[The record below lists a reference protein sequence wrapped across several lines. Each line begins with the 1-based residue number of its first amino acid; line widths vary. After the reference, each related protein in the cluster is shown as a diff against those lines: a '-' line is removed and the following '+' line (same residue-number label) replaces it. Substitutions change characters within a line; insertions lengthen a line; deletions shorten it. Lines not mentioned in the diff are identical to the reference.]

1 MLILHVEIERKK
13 DMKKFVFAV
22 LSFVGIMPMAGMAQS
37 FECGG
42 LYYDVVGEGEAEVV
56 ASPKGS
62 DATYEGVVRI
72 PESVEHEGVAYE
84 VVRIGDS
91 AFRNTDVTD
100 VQIPNTV
107 LSLGDSVFYSALRL
121 ANVTLPMGI
130 ATVPAATFENTAIKA
145 IAIPEGATLV
155 GEGAFQTC
163 GMLESVFFPSTLQ
176 KIEAYGF
183 NGCQHLREIYCLAAT
198 PPAATGW
205 AIFLGLAGI
214 DLLVPEEAM
223 DEYGEATP
231 WSDPETFTIYP
242 PESVEISL
250 PACGEHGDWVALPL
264 GMNFAYKIY
273 DGSELIAVTA
283 ADSYWV
289 RKPQE
294 GKKTY
299 TVVPTNY
306 FYDSS
311 ATVYEVGMSAVERV
325 SAGTVVAAKNGRI
338 VVDGFDGNGVVE
350 VYGVSGQLVYSGTDT
365 AISVPACGIYIV
377 RVAGQAFKVAL

>member
-1 MLILHVEIERKK
+1 
-13 DMKKFVFAV
+13 MKKFVFVA
-22 LSFVGIMPMAGMAQS
+22 LSLSAMMPMAGMAQS
-37 FECGG
+37 FESGG
-42 LYYDVVGEGEAEVV
+42 LYYNIIGEGEAEVAV
-56 ASPKGS
+56 APKDSG
-62 DATYEGVVRI
+62 ATYEGVVCI
-72 PESVEHEGVAYE
+72 PERVEHGDATYA

-91 AFRNTDVTD
+91 AFKDTDVTD

-107 LSLGDSVFYSALRL
+107 SSLGNGVFDSALRL

-130 ATVPAATFENTAIKA
+130 TSVPAAMFEKTAIKA
-145 IAIPEGATLV
+145 VAIPDGVTLV

-163 GMLESVFFPSTLQ
+163 ESLESVFLPSTLQ

-183 NGCQHLREIYCLAAT
+183 NGCQQLREIYCLATT
-198 PPAATGW
+198 PPEATGW
-205 AIFLGLAGI
+205 AIFLGLTGI
-214 DLLVPEEAM
+214 DLLVPEESM

-231 WSDPETFTIYP
+231 WSDSETFTIYP

-250 PACGEHGDWVALPL
+250 PACEEHGDWVALPL

-273 DGSELIAVTA
+273 DGSKLVAVTA

-289 RKPQE
+289 RKPQ

-306 FYDSS
+306 FYDSP
-311 ATVYEVGMSAVERV
+311 ATVYEVGMSAVESV
-325 SAGTVVAAKNGRI
+325 SAGTAVVAAKNGRI

-350 VYGVSGQLVYSGTDT
+350 VFGVSGQLVYSGTDT
-365 AISVPACGIYIV
+365 AISVPARGIYIV
-377 RVAGQAFKVAL
+377 RVAGQTFKVAL

>member
-1 MLILHVEIERKK
+1 
-13 DMKKFVFAV
+13 MKKFVFVA
-22 LSFVGIMPMAGMAQS
+22 LSLSAMMPMAGMAQS
-37 FECGG
+37 FESGG
-42 LYYDVVGEGEAEVV
+42 LYYDVVGEGEVEVV
-56 ASPKGS
+56 APPKDSG
-62 DATYEGVVRI
+62 ATYEGVVCI
-72 PESVEHEGVAYE
+72 PERVEHGDATYA
-84 VVRIGDS
+84 VVRIANG
-91 AFRNTDVTD
+91 AFRDTNVTD

-107 LSLGDSVFYSALRL
+107 TEIGDSVFDSALRL

-130 ATVPAATFENTAIKA
+130 TSVPAAMFEKTAIKA
-145 IAIPEGATLV
+145 VAIPDGVTLV

-163 GMLESVFFPSTLQ
+163 ESLESVFLPSTLQ

-183 NGCQHLREIYCLAAT
+183 NGCQQLREIYCLAAT
-198 PPAATGW
+198 PPEATGW
-205 AIFLGLAGI
+205 AIFLGLSGI
-214 DLLVPEEAM
+214 DLLVPEESM

-231 WSDPETFTIYP
+231 WSDSETFTIYP

-250 PACGEHGDWVALPL
+250 PASTDHGDWVALPL

-289 RKPQE
+289 RKPQ

-306 FYDSS
+306 FYDSP
-311 ATVYEVGMSAVERV
+311 ATVYEVGMSAVEDV
-325 SAGTVVAAKNGRI
+325 SAETAVVAAKNGRI

-350 VYGVSGQLVYSGTDT
+350 VFGVSGQLVYSGTDT
-365 AISVPACGIYIV
+365 AISVPARGIYIV
-377 RVAGQAFKVAL
+377 RVAGQTFKVAL

>member
-1 MLILHVEIERKK
+1 
-13 DMKKFVFAV
+13 MKKFVFVA
-22 LSFVGIMPMAGMAQS
+22 LSLSAMMPMAGMAQS
-37 FECGG
+37 FESGG

-56 ASPKGS
+56 ALPKGS
-62 DATYEGVVRI
+62 DATYEGVVCI
-72 PESVEHEGVAYE
+72 PERVEHEGVAYA
-84 VVRIGDS
+84 VVRIANG
-91 AFRNTDVTD
+91 AFRDTNVTD

-107 LSLGDSVFYSALRL
+107 TEIGDSVFDSALRL

-130 ATVPAATFENTAIKA
+130 TSVPAAMFEKTAIKA
-145 IAIPEGATLV
+145 VAIPDGVTLV
-155 GEGAFQTC
+155 GEGAFQAC
-163 GMLESVFFPSTLQ
+163 ESLESVFLPSTLQ

-183 NGCQHLREIYCLAAT
+183 NGCQQLREIYCLAAT
-198 PPAATGW
+198 PPEATGW
-205 AIFLGLAGI
+205 AIFLGLSGI
-214 DLLVPEEAM
+214 DLLVPEESM

-231 WSDPETFTIYP
+231 WSDSETFTIYP

-250 PACGEHGDWVALPL
+250 PASTDHGDWVALPL

-289 RKPQE
+289 RKPQ

-306 FYDSS
+306 FYDSP
-311 ATVYEVGMSAVERV
+311 ATVYELGMSAVERV
-325 SAGTVVAAKNGRI
+325 SAETAVVAAKNGRI

-365 AISVPACGIYIV
+365 AISVPARGIYIV
-377 RVAGQAFKVAL
+377 RVAGQTFKVAL

>member
-1 MLILHVEIERKK
+1 
-13 DMKKFVFAV
+13 MKKFVFVA
-22 LSFVGIMPMAGMAQS
+22 LSLSAMMPMAGIAQS
-37 FECGG
+37 FESEG
-42 LYYDVVGEGEAEVV
+42 LYYDVVGEGEVEVV
-56 ASPKGS
+56 APPKDSG
-62 DATYEGVVRI
+62 ATYEGVVRI
-72 PESVEHEGVAYE
+72 PESVEHEGVAYA
-84 VVRIGDS
+84 VVRIANG
-91 AFRNTDVTD
+91 AFRDTNVTD

-107 LSLGDSVFYSALRL
+107 TEIGDSVFDSALRL

-130 ATVPAATFENTAIKA
+130 TSVPAAMFEKTAIKA
-145 IAIPEGATLV
+145 VAIPDGVTLV

-163 GMLESVFFPSTLQ
+163 ESLESVFLPSTLQ

-183 NGCQHLREIYCLAAT
+183 NGCQQLREIYCLAAT
-198 PPAATGW
+198 PPEATGW
-205 AIFLGLAGI
+205 AIFLGLSGI
-214 DLLVPEEAM
+214 DLLVPEESM

-231 WSDPETFTIYP
+231 WSDSETFTIYP

-250 PACGEHGDWVALPL
+250 PASTDHGDWVALPL

-289 RKPQE
+289 RKPQ

-306 FYDSS
+306 FYDSP
-311 ATVYEVGMSAVERV
+311 ATVYEVGMSAVEDV
-325 SAGTVVAAKNGRI
+325 SAETAVVSAKNGRI

-350 VYGVSGQLVYSGTDT
+350 VFGVSGQLVYSGTDT
-365 AISVPACGIYIV
+365 AISVPARGIYIV
-377 RVAGQAFKVAL
+377 RVAGQTFKVAL

>member
-1 MLILHVEIERKK
+1 
-13 DMKKFVFAV
+13 MKKFVFAV

-42 LYYDVVGEGEAEVV
+42 LYYDVVGEGEVEVV
-56 ASPKGS
+56 APPKDSG
-62 DATYEGVVRI
+62 ATYEGVVCI
-72 PESVEHEGVAYE
+72 PERVEHGDATYA

-91 AFRNTDVTD
+91 AFKDTDVTD

-107 LSLGDSVFYSALRL
+107 SSLGNGVFDSALRL

-130 ATVPAATFENTAIKA
+130 ATVPAAMFEKTAIKA
-145 IAIPEGATLV
+145 IAIPEGVTLV

-163 GMLESVFFPSTLQ
+163 ESLESAFLPSTLQ

-198 PPAATGW
+198 PPEATGW

-250 PACGEHGDWVALPL
+250 PACEEHGDWVALPL

-273 DGSELIAVTA
+273 DGSKLVAVTA

-289 RKPQE
+289 RKPQ
-294 GKKTY
+294 GRKTY

-306 FYDSS
+306 FYDSP

-325 SAGTVVAAKNGRI
+325 SAETAVVAVKNGRI

-365 AISVPACGIYIV
+365 AISVPARGIYIV

>member
-1 MLILHVEIERKK
+1 
-13 DMKKFVFAV
+13 MKKFVFVA
-22 LSFVGIMPMAGMAQS
+22 LSLSAMMPMAGMAQS

-62 DATYEGVVRI
+62 GATYEGVVCI

-130 ATVPAATFENTAIKA
+130 TSVPAATFENTAIKA

-250 PACGEHGDWVALPL
+250 PACEEHGDWVALPL
-264 GMNFAYKIY
+264 GMKFAYKIY
-273 DGSELIAVTA
+273 DGSKLVAVTA

-289 RKPQE
+289 RKPQ
-294 GKKTY
+294 GRKTY

-306 FYDSS
+306 FYDSP
-311 ATVYEVGMSAVERV
+311 ATVYEVGMSAVESV
-325 SAGTVVAAKNGRI
+325 SAETVAVSAANGRI
-338 VVDGFDGNGVVE
+338 VVSGGSAGE
-350 VYGVSGQLVYSGTDT
+350 EKSVYGADGRLVYSGTDT
-365 AISVPACGIYIV
+365 AISVPARGIYIV
-377 RVAGQAFKVAL
+377 RVAGQTFKVAL

>member
-1 MLILHVEIERKK
+1 
-13 DMKKFVFAV
+13 MKKFVFVA
-22 LSFVGIMPMAGMAQS
+22 LSLSAMMPMAGMAQS
-37 FECGG
+37 FESGG
-42 LYYDVVGEGEAEVV
+42 LYYDVVGEGEVEVV
-56 ASPKGS
+56 APPKDSG
-62 DATYEGVVRI
+62 ATYEGVVCI
-72 PESVEHEGVAYE
+72 PESVEHEGVAYA
-84 VVRIGDS
+84 VVRIANG
-91 AFRNTDVTD
+91 AFRDTNVTD

-107 LSLGDSVFYSALRL
+107 TEIGDSVFDSALRL

-130 ATVPAATFENTAIKA
+130 TSVPAAMFEKTAIKA
-145 IAIPEGATLV
+145 VAIPEGATLV

-163 GMLESVFFPSTLQ
+163 ESLESVFLPSTLQ

-183 NGCQHLREIYCLAAT
+183 NGCQQLREIYCLAAT
-198 PPAATGW
+198 PPEATGW

-214 DLLVPEEAM
+214 DLLVPEESM

-231 WSDPETFTIYP
+231 WSDSETFTIYP

-250 PACGEHGDWVALPL
+250 PASTDHGDWVALPL

-289 RKPQE
+289 RKPQ
-294 GKKTY
+294 GRKTY

-306 FYDSS
+306 FYDSP
-311 ATVYEVGMSAVERV
+311 ATVYEVGMSAVESV
-325 SAGTVVAAKNGRI
+325 SAGTAVVAAKNGRI

-365 AISVPACGIYIV
+365 SISVPARGIYIV
-377 RVAGQAFKVAL
+377 RVAGQTFKVAL

>member
-1 MLILHVEIERKK
+1 
-13 DMKKFVFAV
+13 MKKFIFAV
-22 LSFVGIMPMAGMAQS
+22 LPFVGMASINGMAQS
-37 FECGG
+37 FESEG
-42 LYYDVVGEGEAEVV
+42 LYYNIIGEGEVEVV
-56 ASPKGS
+56 APPKDSG
-62 DATYEGVVRI
+62 ATYEGVVCI
-72 PESVEHEGVAYE
+72 PERVEHGDATYA

-91 AFRNTDVTD
+91 AFKDTDVTD

-107 LSLGDSVFYSALRL
+107 SSLGNGVFDSALRL

-130 ATVPAATFENTAIKA
+130 TSVPAAMFEKTAIKA
-145 IAIPEGATLV
+145 VAIPDGVTLV

-163 GMLESVFFPSTLQ
+163 ESLESMFLPSTLQ

-183 NGCQHLREIYCLAAT
+183 NGCQQLREIYCLAAI
-198 PPAATGW
+198 PPEATGW
-205 AIFLGLAGI
+205 AIFLGLSGI
-214 DLLVPEEAM
+214 DLLVPEESM
-223 DEYGEATP
+223 DEYGEVTP
-231 WSDPETFTIYP
+231 WSDSETFTIYP

-250 PACGEHGDWVALPL
+250 PASTDHGDWVALPL

-289 RKPQE
+289 RKPQ

-306 FYDSS
+306 FYDSP
-311 ATVYEVGMSAVERV
+311 ATVYEVGMSAVEHV
-325 SAGTVVAAKNGRI
+325 SAETAVVAAKNGRI

-350 VYGVSGQLVYSGTDT
+350 VFGVSGQLVYSGTDT
-365 AISVPACGIYIV
+365 AISVPARGIYIV
-377 RVAGQAFKVAL
+377 RVAGQTFKVAL

>member
-1 MLILHVEIERKK
+1 
-13 DMKKFVFAV
+13 MKKFVFVA
-22 LSFVGIMPMAGMAQS
+22 LSLSAMMPMAGMAQS
-37 FECGG
+37 FESGG
-42 LYYDVVGEGEAEVV
+42 LYYDVVGEGEVEVV
-56 ASPKGS
+56 APPKDSG
-62 DATYEGVVRI
+62 ATYEGVVCI
-72 PESVEHEGVAYE
+72 PERVEHEGVAYA
-84 VVRIGDS
+84 VVRIANG
-91 AFRNTDVTD
+91 AFRDTNVTD

-107 LSLGDSVFYSALRL
+107 TEIGDSVFDSALRL

-130 ATVPAATFENTAIKA
+130 TSVPAAMFEKTAIKA
-145 IAIPEGATLV
+145 VAIPDGVTLV
-155 GEGAFQTC
+155 GEGAFQAC
-163 GMLESVFFPSTLQ
+163 ESLESVFLPSTLQ

-198 PPAATGW
+198 PPEATGW
-205 AIFLGLAGI
+205 AIFLGLSGI
-214 DLLVPEEAM
+214 DLLVPEESM

-250 PACGEHGDWVALPL
+250 PACEEHGDWVALPL

-273 DGSELIAVTA
+273 DGSELVAVTA

-289 RKPQE
+289 RKPQ

-306 FYDSS
+306 FYDSP

-325 SAGTVVAAKNGRI
+325 SAETTVVAAKNGRI

-350 VYGVSGQLVYSGTDT
+350 VFGVSGQLVYSGTDT
-365 AISVPACGIYIV
+365 AISVPARGIYIV
-377 RVAGQAFKVAL
+377 RVAGQTFKVAL

>member
-1 MLILHVEIERKK
+1 MLKSKEEK
-13 DMKKFVFAV
+13 DMKKFIFAV
-22 LSFVGIMPMAGMAQS
+22 LPFVGMASINGMAQS
-37 FECGG
+37 FESGG
-42 LYYDVVGEGEAEVV
+42 LYYDIVGEGEVEVV
-56 ASPKGS
+56 APPKDSG
-62 DATYEGVVRI
+62 ATYEGVVCI
-72 PESVEHEGVAYE
+72 PERVEHGDATYA

-91 AFRNTDVTD
+91 AFKDTDVTD

-107 LSLGDSVFYSALRL
+107 SSLGNGVFDSALRL

-130 ATVPAATFENTAIKA
+130 TSVPAAMFEKTAIKA
-145 IAIPEGATLV
+145 VAIPDGVTLV
-155 GEGAFQTC
+155 GEGAFQAC
-163 GMLESVFFPSTLQ
+163 ESLESVFLPSTLQ

-183 NGCQHLREIYCLAAT
+183 NGCQQLREIYCLAAT
-198 PPAATGW
+198 PPEATGW
-205 AIFLGLAGI
+205 AIFLGLSGI
-214 DLLVPEEAM
+214 DLLVPEESM

-231 WSDPETFTIYP
+231 WSDSETFTIYP

-250 PACGEHGDWVALPL
+250 PASTDHGDWVALPL

-289 RKPQE
+289 RKPQ
-294 GKKTY
+294 GRKTY

-306 FYDSS
+306 FYDSP
-311 ATVYEVGMSAVERV
+311 ATVYELGMSAVERV
-325 SAGTVVAAKNGRI
+325 SAETTVVAAKNGRI

-365 AISVPACGIYIV
+365 SICVPARGIYIV
-377 RVAGQAFKVAL
+377 RVAGQTFKVAL

>member
-1 MLILHVEIERKK
+1 
-13 DMKKFVFAV
+13 MKKFVFVA
-22 LSFVGIMPMAGMAQS
+22 LSLSAMMPMAGMAQS
-37 FECGG
+37 FESGG
-42 LYYDVVGEGEAEVV
+42 LYYDVVGEGEVEVV
-56 ASPKGS
+56 APPKDSG
-62 DATYEGVVRI
+62 ATYEGVVCI
-72 PESVEHEGVAYE
+72 PERVEHGGVAYA
-84 VVRIGDS
+84 VVRIANG
-91 AFRNTDVTD
+91 AFRNTNVTD

-107 LSLGDSVFYSALRL
+107 TEIGDSVFDSALRL

-130 ATVPAATFENTAIKA
+130 TSVPAAMFEKTAIKA
-145 IAIPEGATLV
+145 VAIPDGVTLV

-163 GMLESVFFPSTLQ
+163 ESLESVFLPSTLQ

-183 NGCQHLREIYCLAAT
+183 NGCQQLREIYCLAAT
-198 PPAATGW
+198 PPEATGW
-205 AIFLGLAGI
+205 AIFLGLSGI
-214 DLLVPEEAM
+214 DLLVPEESM

-231 WSDPETFTIYP
+231 WSDSETFTIYP

-250 PACGEHGDWVALPL
+250 PACEEHGDWVALPL

-289 RKPQE
+289 RKPQ
-294 GKKTY
+294 GRKTY

-306 FYDSS
+306 FYDSP

-325 SAGTVVAAKNGRI
+325 SAETAVVSAKNGRI

-365 AISVPACGIYIV
+365 SICVPARGIYIV
-377 RVAGQAFKVAL
+377 RVAGQTFKVAL

>member
-1 MLILHVEIERKK
+1 
-13 DMKKFVFAV
+13 MKKFVFVA
-22 LSFVGIMPMAGMAQS
+22 LSLSAMMPMAGMAQS
-37 FECGG
+37 FESGG
-42 LYYDVVGEGEAEVV
+42 LYYDVVGEGEVEVV
-56 ASPKGS
+56 APPKDSG
-62 DATYEGVVRI
+62 ATYEGVVCI
-72 PESVEHEGVAYE
+72 PERVEHGDATYA

-91 AFRNTDVTD
+91 AFKDTDVTD

-107 LSLGDSVFYSALRL
+107 SSLGNGVFDSALRL

-130 ATVPAATFENTAIKA
+130 TSVPAAMFEKTAIKA
-145 IAIPEGATLV
+145 VAIPDGVTLV

-163 GMLESVFFPSTLQ
+163 ESLESVFLPSTLQ

-183 NGCQHLREIYCLAAT
+183 NGCQQLREIYCLAAT
-198 PPAATGW
+198 PPEATGW
-205 AIFLGLAGI
+205 AIFLGLSGI
-214 DLLVPEEAM
+214 DLLVPEESM

-231 WSDPETFTIYP
+231 WSDSETFTIYP

-250 PACGEHGDWVALPL
+250 PASTDHGDWVALPL

-289 RKPQE
+289 RKPQ

-306 FYDSS
+306 FYDSP
-311 ATVYEVGMSAVERV
+311 ATVYELGMSAVEAV
-325 SAGTVVAAKNGRI
+325 SAETVAVSAANGRI
-338 VVDGFDGNGVVE
+338 VVFGDAAGE
-350 VYGVSGQLVYSGTDT
+350 EKRVYGADGRLVYSGTDT
-365 AISVPACGIYIV
+365 SICVPARGIYIV
-377 RVAGQAFKVAL
+377 RVAGQTFKVAL

>member
-1 MLILHVEIERKK
+1 
-13 DMKKFVFAV
+13 MKKFVFVV
-22 LSFVGIMPMAGMAQS
+22 LSLSAMMPMAGMAQS
-37 FECGG
+37 FESEG
-42 LYYDVVGEGEAEVV
+42 LYYNIIGEGKAEVV
-56 ASPKGS
+56 ALPKGS

-72 PESVEHEGVAYE
+72 PESVEHEGVAYA
-84 VVRIGDS
+84 VVRIANG
-91 AFRNTDVTD
+91 AFRNTNVTD

-107 LSLGDSVFYSALRL
+107 TEIGDSVFDSALRL

-130 ATVPAATFENTAIKA
+130 TSVPAAMFEKTAIKA
-145 IAIPEGATLV
+145 VAIPDGVTLV

-163 GMLESVFFPSTLQ
+163 ESLESMFLPSTLQ

-183 NGCQHLREIYCLAAT
+183 NGCQQLREIYCLAAT
-198 PPAATGW
+198 PPEATGW
-205 AIFLGLAGI
+205 AIFLGLSGI
-214 DLLVPEEAM
+214 DLLVPEESM

-231 WSDPETFTIYP
+231 WSDSETFTIYP

-250 PACGEHGDWVALPL
+250 PASTDHGDWVALPL

-289 RKPQE
+289 RKPQ

-306 FYDSS
+306 FYNSP
-311 ATVYEVGMSAVERV
+311 ATVYEVGMSAVESV
-325 SAGTVVAAKNGRI
+325 SAGTAVVAAKNGRI

-365 AISVPACGIYIV
+365 AISVPARGIYIV
-377 RVAGQAFKVAL
+377 RVAGQTFKVAL

>member
-1 MLILHVEIERKK
+1 
-13 DMKKFVFAV
+13 MKKFVFVA
-22 LSFVGIMPMAGMAQS
+22 LSLSAMMPMAGMAQS
-37 FECGG
+37 FESEG
-42 LYYDVVGEGEAEVV
+42 LYYNIIGEGKAEVV
-56 ASPKGS
+56 ALPKGS

-72 PESVEHEGVAYE
+72 PESVEHEGVAYA
-84 VVRIGDS
+84 VVRIANG
-91 AFRNTDVTD
+91 AFRNTNVTD

-107 LSLGDSVFYSALRL
+107 TEIGNGVFDSALRL

-130 ATVPAATFENTAIKA
+130 TSVPAAMFEKTAIKA
-145 IAIPEGATLV
+145 VAIPDGVTLV

-163 GMLESVFFPSTLQ
+163 ESLESVFLPSTLQ

-183 NGCQHLREIYCLAAT
+183 NGCQQLREIYCLAAT
-198 PPAATGW
+198 PPEATGW
-205 AIFLGLAGI
+205 AIFLGLSGI
-214 DLLVPEEAM
+214 DLLVPEESM

-231 WSDPETFTIYP
+231 WSDSETFTIYP

-250 PACGEHGDWVALPL
+250 PASTDHGDWVALPL

-289 RKPQE
+289 RKPQ

-306 FYDSS
+306 FYDSP
-311 ATVYEVGMSAVERV
+311 ATVYEVGMSAVESV
-325 SAGTVVAAKNGRI
+325 SAGTAVVAAKNGRI

-365 AISVPACGIYIV
+365 AISVPARGIYIV
-377 RVAGQAFKVAL
+377 RVAGQTFKVAL

>member
-1 MLILHVEIERKK
+1 
-13 DMKKFVFAV
+13 MKKFVFVA
-22 LSFVGIMPMAGMAQS
+22 LSLSAMMPMAGMAQS
-37 FECGG
+37 FESGG
-42 LYYDVVGEGEAEVV
+42 LYYDVVGEGEVEVV
-56 ASPKGS
+56 APPKDSG
-62 DATYEGVVRI
+62 ATYEGVVCI
-72 PESVEHEGVAYE
+72 PERVEHEGVAYA
-84 VVRIGDS
+84 VVRIANG
-91 AFRNTDVTD
+91 AFRDTNVTD

-107 LSLGDSVFYSALRL
+107 TEIGDSVFDSALRL

-130 ATVPAATFENTAIKA
+130 TSVPAAMFEKTAIKA
-145 IAIPEGATLV
+145 VAIPDGVTLV
-155 GEGAFQTC
+155 GEGAFQAC
-163 GMLESVFFPSTLQ
+163 ESLESVFLPSTLQ

-183 NGCQHLREIYCLAAT
+183 NGCQQLREIYCLAAT
-198 PPAATGW
+198 PPEATGW
-205 AIFLGLAGI
+205 AIFLGLSGI
-214 DLLVPEEAM
+214 DLLVPEESM

-231 WSDPETFTIYP
+231 WSDSETFTIYP

-250 PACGEHGDWVALPL
+250 PASTDHGDWVALPL

-289 RKPQE
+289 RKPQ
-294 GKKTY
+294 GRKTY

-306 FYDSS
+306 FYDSP

-325 SAGTVVAAKNGRI
+325 SAETTVVAAKNGRI

-365 AISVPACGIYIV
+365 AISVPARGIYIV
-377 RVAGQAFKVAL
+377 RVAGQTFKVAL

>member
-1 MLILHVEIERKK
+1 
-13 DMKKFVFAV
+13 MKKFVFVA
-22 LSFVGIMPMAGMAQS
+22 LSLSAMMPMAGMAQS
-37 FECGG
+37 FESGG
-42 LYYDVVGEGEAEVV
+42 LYYDVVGEGEVEVV
-56 ASPKGS
+56 APPKDSG
-62 DATYEGVVRI
+62 ATYEGVVRI
-72 PESVEHEGVAYE
+72 PESVEHEGVAYA

-91 AFRNTDVTD
+91 AFKDTDVTD

-107 LSLGDSVFYSALRL
+107 SSLGNGVFDSALRL

-130 ATVPAATFENTAIKA
+130 TSVPAAMFEKTAIKA
-145 IAIPEGATLV
+145 VAIPDGVTLV

-163 GMLESVFFPSTLQ
+163 ESLESVFLPSTLQ

-183 NGCQHLREIYCLAAT
+183 NGCRQLREIYCLAAT
-198 PPAATGW
+198 PPEATGW
-205 AIFLGLAGI
+205 AIFLGLSGI
-214 DLLVPEEAM
+214 DLLVPEESM

-231 WSDPETFTIYP
+231 WSDSETFTIYP

-250 PACGEHGDWVALPL
+250 PASTDHGDWVALPL

-273 DGSELIAVTA
+273 DGSKLVAVTA

-289 RKPQE
+289 RKPQ

-306 FYDSS
+306 FYDSP

-325 SAGTVVAAKNGRI
+325 SAETTVVAAKNGRI

-365 AISVPACGIYIV
+365 SICVPARGIYIV
-377 RVAGQAFKVAL
+377 RVAGQTFKVAL

>member
-1 MLILHVEIERKK
+1 
-13 DMKKFVFAV
+13 MKKFIFAV
-22 LSFVGIMPMAGMAQS
+22 LPFVGMASINGMAQS
-37 FECGG
+37 FESEG
-42 LYYDVVGEGEAEVV
+42 LYYNIIGEGEVEVV
-56 ASPKGS
+56 APPKDSG
-62 DATYEGVVRI
+62 ATYEGVVCI
-72 PESVEHEGVAYE
+72 PERVEHGDATYA

-91 AFRNTDVTD
+91 AFKDTDVTD

-107 LSLGDSVFYSALRL
+107 SSLGNGVFDSALRL

-130 ATVPAATFENTAIKA
+130 TSVPAAMFEKTAIKA
-145 IAIPEGATLV
+145 VAIPDGVTLV

-163 GMLESVFFPSTLQ
+163 ESLESVFLPSTLQ

-183 NGCQHLREIYCLAAT
+183 NGCQQLREIYCLAAT
-198 PPAATGW
+198 PPEATGW
-205 AIFLGLAGI
+205 AIFLGLSGI
-214 DLLVPEEAM
+214 DLLVPEESM

-231 WSDPETFTIYP
+231 WSDSETFTIYP

-250 PACGEHGDWVALPL
+250 PASTDHGDWVALPL

-273 DGSELIAVTA
+273 DGSELVAVTA

-289 RKPQE
+289 RKPQ

-306 FYDSS
+306 FYDSP
-311 ATVYEVGMSAVERV
+311 ATVYEVGMSAVESV
-325 SAGTVVAAKNGRI
+325 SAGTAVVAAKNGRI

-365 AISVPACGIYIV
+365 AISVPARGIYIV
-377 RVAGQAFKVAL
+377 RVAGQTFKVAL

>member
-1 MLILHVEIERKK
+1 
-13 DMKKFVFAV
+13 MKKFIFAFFPYV
-22 LSFVGIMPMAGMAQS
+22 EMASINGIAQS
-37 FECGG
+37 CESEG
-42 LYYDVVGEGEAEVV
+42 LYYNIIGEGEAEVAV
-56 ASPKGS
+56 APKDAG
-62 DATYEGVVRI
+62 ATYEGVVRI
-72 PESVEHEGVAYE
+72 PESVEHEGVAYA
-84 VVRIGDS
+84 VVRIANG
-91 AFRNTDVTD
+91 AFRDTNVTD

-107 LSLGDSVFYSALRL
+107 TEIGDSVFDSALRL

-130 ATVPAATFENTAIKA
+130 TSVPAAMFEKTAIKA
-145 IAIPEGATLV
+145 VAIPDGVTLV

-163 GMLESVFFPSTLQ
+163 ESLESVFLPSTLQ

-183 NGCQHLREIYCLAAT
+183 NGCQQLREIYCLAAT
-198 PPAATGW
+198 PPEATGW
-205 AIFLGLAGI
+205 AIFLGLSGI
-214 DLLVPEEAM
+214 DLLVPEESM

-231 WSDPETFTIYP
+231 WSDSETFTIYP

-250 PACGEHGDWVALPL
+250 PASTDHGDWVALPL

-289 RKPQE
+289 RKPQ

-306 FYDSS
+306 FYDSP
-311 ATVYEVGMSAVERV
+311 ATVYELGMSAVESV
-325 SAGTVVAAKNGRI
+325 SAGTAVVAAKNGRI

-365 AISVPACGIYIV
+365 SICVPARGIYIV
-377 RVAGQAFKVAL
+377 RVAGQTFKVAL

>member
-1 MLILHVEIERKK
+1 
-13 DMKKFVFAV
+13 MKKFVFVA
-22 LSFVGIMPMAGMAQS
+22 LSLSAMMPMAGMAQS
-37 FECGG
+37 FESGG
-42 LYYDVVGEGEAEVV
+42 LYYDVVGEGEVEVV
-56 ASPKGS
+56 APPKDSG
-62 DATYEGVVRI
+62 ATYEGVVCI
-72 PESVEHEGVAYE
+72 PERVEHEGVAYA
-84 VVRIGDS
+84 VVRIANG
-91 AFRNTDVTD
+91 AFRDTNVTD

-107 LSLGDSVFYSALRL
+107 TEIGDSVFDSALRL

-130 ATVPAATFENTAIKA
+130 TSVPAAMFEKTAIKA
-145 IAIPEGATLV
+145 VAIPDGVTLV

-163 GMLESVFFPSTLQ
+163 ESLESVFLPSTLQ

-183 NGCQHLREIYCLAAT
+183 NGCQQLREIYCLAAT
-198 PPAATGW
+198 PPEATGW
-205 AIFLGLAGI
+205 AIFLGLSGI
-214 DLLVPEEAM
+214 DLLVPEESM

-231 WSDPETFTIYP
+231 WSDSETFTIYP

-250 PACGEHGDWVALPL
+250 PASTDHGDWVALPL

-289 RKPQE
+289 RKPQ

-306 FYDSS
+306 FYDSP
-311 ATVYEVGMSAVERV
+311 ATVYEVGMSAVEHV
-325 SAGTVVAAKNGRI
+325 SAETAVVAAKNGRI

-350 VYGVSGQLVYSGTDT
+350 VFGVSGQLVYSGTDT
-365 AISVPACGIYIV
+365 AISVPARGIYIV
-377 RVAGQAFKVAL
+377 RVAGQTFKVAL